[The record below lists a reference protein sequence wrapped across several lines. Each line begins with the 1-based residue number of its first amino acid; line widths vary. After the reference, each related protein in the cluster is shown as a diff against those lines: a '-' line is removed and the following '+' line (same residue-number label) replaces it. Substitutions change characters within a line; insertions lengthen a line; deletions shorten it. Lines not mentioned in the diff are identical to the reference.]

1 MASDFCQIPPS
12 NDTKSILELLPPL
25 PSINQLVDLINGEV
39 NKLKIKAINKI
50 QEILANFKE
59 GVCPTQAQI
68 DKFIRVRNDVVEQ
81 LTKVYNKVDR
91 IANTISGV
99 SNTLTLILTAIKTV
113 SGVARGLAAGS
124 IFSPFPIPGA
134 ISSGISAA
142 QGEVEKFKFKSS
154 GAQKLVPITG
164 GLISANI
171 AVKLF
176 ANALRELICTIEA
189 LDTSMLE
196 CSTPPVEEGEEPTQ
210 EEILKFR
217 EEVQARLIPIPTEV
231 INFVEQDVLE
241 EERSLIDTA
250 YRGFIFEIEEVPFS
264 PTVNRRRALAKNQDD
279 ITLLQTE
286 LSFTSTPD
294 ILIQELKLV
303 IDRDNL
309 RVD

>member
-12 NDTKSILELLPPL
+12 DNTKSILELLPPL

-59 GVCPTQAQI
+59 GVCPTQVQI

-91 IANTISGV
+91 ISNTISGV
-99 SNTLTLILTAIKTV
+99 SNTLILILTAIKTV
-113 SGVARGLAAGS
+113 SGIARGLAAGS

-142 QGEVEKFKFKSS
+142 QGEVEKFKFKGS
-154 GAQKLVPITG
+154 GAQKLVPIEG

-189 LDTSMLE
+189 LDASMLE
-196 CSTPPVEEGEEPTQ
+196 CSTPPIEEPTQ

-217 EEVQARLIPIPTEV
+217 EEIQARLIPIPTEV

-250 YRGFIFEIEEVPFS
+250 YRGFTFEIEEVPFS
-264 PTVNRRRALAKNQDD
+264 PTVNRRRALAKNQDN